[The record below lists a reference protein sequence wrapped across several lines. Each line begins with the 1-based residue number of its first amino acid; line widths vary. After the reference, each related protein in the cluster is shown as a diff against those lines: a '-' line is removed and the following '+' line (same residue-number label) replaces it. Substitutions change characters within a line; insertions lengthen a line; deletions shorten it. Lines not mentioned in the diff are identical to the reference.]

1 MKLSIG
7 IVGFPNVGKSTL
19 FNALLKKQ
27 AAFAANYPFAT
38 IEPNTGV
45 VPVPD
50 TNLPA
55 LAKVVQKQENLPKP
69 PPEKP
74 AVITFIDIAGLVKG
88 ASKGE
93 GLGNQFL
100 AHIRETSAICHVL
113 RDFDDT
119 NILRQGSKNPKDDLE
134 TIRIELALKDLETL
148 SKQKKPN
155 KKLSRQ
161 EQEFFYA
168 VEEFQKSLENQQMIN
183 LLLQNTKD
191 KEKKRIFKK
200 AGKLLNLL
208 TIKPEIFLIN
218 IDEEKLKSNNLEK
231 LTQEYSRLLN
241 EKEEKIIVMNAKLEY
256 EISAFQPQEQQEI
269 LKEYSLPQPA
279 LERLITTS
287 YKILNLIS
295 FYTAGKKEVR
305 AWTIRRGSSAST
317 AAGAIHSDFQ
327 KLMISAKVAKVE
339 EFIKAGGWNALKEQ
353 GKIRIEGR
361 DYILKEN
368 EVVEFNITQKIIS
381 R

>member
-50 TNLPA
+50 KNLPA
-55 LAKVVQKQENLPKP
+55 LAKVVQEQENLPNP
-69 PPEKP
+69 PPERP
-74 AVITFIDIAGLVKG
+74 ATITFIDIAGLVRG
-88 ASKGE
+88 AAQGE

-113 RDFDDT
+113 RDFDDPD
-119 NILRQGSKNPKDDLE
+119 ILRQGAKDPKSDLE

-148 SKQKKPN
+148 AKQKRPN

-168 VEEFQKSLENQQMIN
+168 VEEFRKSLQNQQMLNQLI
-183 LLLQNTKD
+183 QNTKD
-191 KEKKRIFKK
+191 KEKRKIFQET
-200 AGKLLNLL
+200 GKLLNLL

-218 IDEEKLKSNNLEK
+218 IDEQKLRSSNPKK
-231 LTQEYSRLLN
+231 LAEEYSRLLQ
-241 EKEEKIIVMNAKLEY
+241 EDEQKIIVMNAKLEY
-256 EISAFQPQEQQEI
+256 ELTTFQPQEQQEI
-269 LKEYSLPQPA
+269 LKEYALSQPA
-279 LERLITTS
+279 LERLIATS
-287 YKILNLIS
+287 YQTLNLIS
-295 FYTAGKKEVR
+295 FYTAGAKEVR
-305 AWTIRRGSSAST
+305 AWTIRKGTNARA
-317 AAGAIHSDFQ
+317 AAGVIHSDFER
-327 KLMISAKVAKVE
+327 LMISAKVAKVE

-361 DYILKEN
+361 DYIIKEN
-368 EVVEFNITQKIIS
+368 EVVEFNISKK
-381 R
+381 